1 METAKPKFCESCGK
15 PLVPGSRFC
24 EECGRAVEAEPP
36 APNSPLPPPAPPAQV
51 PPPAFVQPPV
61 SPVAPSAVPAVP
73 KPQGGSGCK
82 IAAVIVL
89 VVVLLLGGVGIIA
102 VFAGKQLL
110 SRFAGSP
117 RPDIPALPVQLPT
130 PAPDVEQA
138 PQPTPAPQAAPV
150 IITATE
156 QAQEWVDK
164 GYAAEGAGNLQEA
177 IANYEEA
184 LKFTQ
189 DGDLADHIQELKQSM
204 SQPATVAP
212 PTSRV
217 QLTEQM
223 MQAAKTIYSRGNIYA
238 VENGAKRPNTF
249 TVSEPVLITYI
260 STYHWNNGKGKPP
273 GAIALEHADG
283 TKYGEWSAKGINGQG
298 GVPNASWVVVPG
310 IVIKPGQ
317 YTLFDSHPPT
327 WSQNPGTGG
336 QGMCEIKGLPWSQVS
351 GWR

>member
-1 METAKPKFCESCGK
+1 MATGKPKFCESCGK

-24 EECGRAVEAEPP
+24 EECGTAVESDSPPQAGPPPPPPQSVAPVTP
-36 APNSPLPPPAPPAQV
+36 AP
-51 PPPAFVQPPV
+51 
-61 SPVAPSAVPAVP
+61 VPAAP

-89 VVVLLLGGVGIIA
+89 VVVLLLGGLGIVA

-110 SRFAGSP
+110 SRFPGGL
-117 RPDIPALPVQLPT
+117 RPDITTLPVQMPT
-130 PAPDVEQA
+130 PVPVVAQTPNPTAPPQVV
-138 PQPTPAPQAAPV
+138 PQPTPDP
-150 IITATE
+150 IISTATD
-156 QAQEWVDK
+156 QAQQWVDK

-177 IANYEEA
+177 VANYEEA
-184 LKFTQ
+184 LKLAQ
-189 DGDLADHIQELKQSM
+189 DGDLANHIQELKQSM
-204 SQPATVAP
+204 SQPTTAAP
-212 PTSRV
+212 QTSRV

-238 VENGAKRPNTF
+238 VENGAKRANTF

-273 GAIALEHADG
+273 GIIALEHADG
-283 TKYGEWSAKGINGQG
+283 TKYGEWNAKGTKGQG

-310 IVIKPGQ
+310 VVIKPGQ
-317 YTLFDSHPPT
+317 YTLLDSHPPT
-327 WSQNPGTGG
+327 WSQNSGTGG
-336 QGMCEIKGLPWSQVS
+336 QGMCEIKGLPWRQVS